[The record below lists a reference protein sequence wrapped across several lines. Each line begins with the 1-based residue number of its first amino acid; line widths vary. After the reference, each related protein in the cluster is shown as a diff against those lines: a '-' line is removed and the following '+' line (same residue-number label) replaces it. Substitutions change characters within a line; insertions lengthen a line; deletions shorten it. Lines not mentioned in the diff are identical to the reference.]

1 MGPST
6 IDTKVENIQG
16 GTTGGGEDAPPGL
29 GEAAGGCIMV
39 PIDSEFLES
48 LFEDYPAF
56 IQKVPYASETIMAF
70 ETDLTDGILRYSQ
83 TETAFPN
90 RGKFGNAMI
99 FAKAGPGGMA

>member
-1 MGPST
+1 MAT
-6 IDTKVENIQG
+6 
-16 GTTGGGEDAPPGL
+16 
-29 GEAAGGCIMV
+29 
-39 PIDSEFLES
+39 IDSEFLES
-48 LFEDYPAF
+48 LFEDYLAF

-70 ETDLTDGILRYSQ
+70 ETDLIDGILRYSQ